1 MPALT
6 HAHYALVR
14 RSAKSW
20 TSKNKGVMVVFCI
33 IATIVIV
40 VVALIIQRKL
50 AAARVRK
57 EREEFQRAA
66 K

>member
-1 MPALT
+1 MPALAF
-6 HAHYALVR
+6 AHHALVR

-20 TSKNKGVMVVFCI
+20 TSKNRGVMVVFCI
-33 IATIVIV
+33 IATIIIVIIGLV
-40 VVALIIQRKL
+40 IQRKV

-57 EREEFQRAA
+57 EREEFARGA

>member
-1 MPALT
+1 MPALV
-6 HAHYALVR
+6 HHALVR
-14 RSAKSW
+14 RAAKNW
-20 TSKNKGVMVVFCI
+20 PAKNKGVMVVFCI

-40 VVALIIQRKL
+40 VVALLVQRKL

-57 EREEFQRAA
+57 EREEFMRAA

>member
-6 HAHYALVR
+6 HAHIALVR
-14 RSAKSW
+14 RNAKTW

-33 IATIVIV
+33 IATIAIV
-40 VVALIIQRKL
+40 VIALVVQRKL

-57 EREEFQRAA
+57 EREEFMRAG